1 MKKNKIKK
9 LPAAPQERLFGIG
22 SNKDNWVAQGS
33 ALSLKTGGSSF
44 TGFWKREKKKN
55 NGKKTNVEL
64 VTFLKVV
71 FFQFVVFFFCALFF
85 EFS

>member
-1 MKKNKIKK
+1 MPGFALVQRAQSEVDSVAPRWLKSNYLIMDLVLGRDNFTNKTLYFIAK
-9 LPAAPQERLFGIG
+9 PF
-22 SNKDNWVAQGS
+22 
-33 ALSLKTGGSSF
+33 LSCH
-44 TGFWKREKKKN
+44 
-55 NGKKTNVEL
+55 L